1 MLFMGVM
8 TWTPE
13 QRNAMVERVKE
24 KGSMIPDG
32 IKLSNE
38 WVDATGGK
46 AFSLFEA
53 NNSND
58 ILAWVYAWSDIITF
72 EVTPVMEAEKVMEAI

>member
-1 MLFMGVM
+1 MLFMGTM

-13 QRNAMVERVKE
+13 QRDAIVKRGKE
-24 KGSMIPDG
+24 KGSMIPEG
-32 IKLSNE
+32 EKVINE

-46 AFSLFEA
+46 SFSLFEA

-58 ILAWVYAWSDIITF
+58 ILAWVYAWSDIIKL
-72 EVTPVMEAEKVMEAI
+72 EVTPVMELEKVMEAI